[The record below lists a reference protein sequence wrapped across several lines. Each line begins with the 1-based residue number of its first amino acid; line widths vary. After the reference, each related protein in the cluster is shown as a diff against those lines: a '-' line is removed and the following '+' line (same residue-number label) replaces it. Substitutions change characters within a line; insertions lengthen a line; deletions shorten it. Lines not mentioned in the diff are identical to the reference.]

1 MDFALIMLLILVGTG
16 LLWGLDRWLWAA
28 GREGRARTLAEAGR
42 AEEAALARKEPIY
55 VEYARAFFPVILI
68 VFFIR
73 SFLVEPFRIPSG
85 SMLPT
90 LYIGDFILVN
100 KFSYGVRLPVAN
112 YKVMETGH
120 PKRGEV
126 AVFRFPGNPSINYIK
141 RVIGVPGDRI
151 LYRDKKL
158 YINDVLVEQK
168 DGKPYF
174 FAAGGDA
181 QGEALRLVENLNGV
195 KHDVLLTNRPN
206 MPLPEIFANGIHEG
220 NNVRGEQRKQPCHVD
235 LEPCVVPEGE
245 YFVMGDN
252 RDHSNDSRY
261 WGFVPDQNLV
271 GRAFLIW
278 FSWDLGG
285 QEKWFWERVVWNR
298 IGNSID

>member
-1 MDFALIMLLILVGTG
+1 MDFALIMLLILIGTG
-16 LLWGLDRWLWAA
+16 TLWGLDHWLWAA
-28 GREGRARTLAEAGR
+28 GRESRAKALANAGKT
-42 AEEAALARKEPIY
+42 EEAALARKEPIY

-85 SMLPT
+85 SMLPS
-90 LYIGDFILVN
+90 LFIGDFILVN

-112 YKVMETGH
+112 NKVLETGQ

-141 RVIGVPGDRI
+141 RIVGVPGDHI
-151 LYRDKKL
+151 LYKDKKL
-158 YINDVLVEQK
+158 YINGTLMEQA
-168 DGKPYF
+168 DGRPYY
-174 FAAGGDA
+174 FASGGDA
-181 QGEALRLVENLNGV
+181 QGEALRLMERLDSV
-195 KHDVLLTNRPN
+195 KHDILTTDRQDPA
-206 MPLPEIFANGIHEG
+206 LPEI
-220 NNVRGEQRKQPCHVD
+220 
-235 LEPCVVPEGE
+235 VVPAGK

-271 GRAFLIW
+271 GKAFLIW
-278 FSWDLGG
+278 FSWDVTG
-285 QEKWFWERVVWNR
+285 QEKWFWQRVVWDR
-298 IGNSID
+298 VGNSIY

>member
-16 LLWGLDRWLWAA
+16 ALWSLDRWLWSASRESTAQALANA
-28 GREGRARTLAEAGR
+28 GRL
-42 AEEAALARKEPIY
+42 EEAALARKEPIY

-68 VFFIR
+68 VFCIR

-85 SMLPT
+85 SMLPS
-90 LYIGDFILVN
+90 LFIGDFILVN
-100 KFSYGVRLPVAN
+100 KYSYGVRLPIINSKIVG
-112 YKVMETGH
+112 VGQ
-120 PKRGEV
+120 PKRGDV

-151 LYRDKKL
+151 LYKDKKL
-158 YINDVLVEQK
+158 YINGKYMEQLNR
-168 DGKPYF
+168 KPYLF
-174 FAAGGDA
+174 TSGSDA
-181 QGEALRLVENLNGV
+181 QGEASRILESLDGV
-195 KHDVLLTNRPN
+195 QHDILTTNRPDP
-206 MPLPEIFANGIHEG
+206 PLPEI
-220 NNVRGEQRKQPCHVD
+220 
-235 LEPCVVPEGE
+235 VVPEGK

-278 FSWDLGG
+278 FSWNMSEQD
-285 QEKWFWERVVWNR
+285 QWFWQRIVWNR
-298 IGNSID
+298 IGNTIN

>member
-16 LLWGLDRWLWAA
+16 GLWGLDRWLWAV
-28 GREGRARTLAEAGR
+28 GRERRAKALADAGR

-85 SMLPT
+85 SMLPS
-90 LYIGDFILVN
+90 LFIGDFILVN

-112 YKVMETGH
+112 SKILETGR

-141 RVIGVPGDRI
+141 RVVGVPGDRI
-151 LYRDKKL
+151 LYKDKKL
-158 YINDVLVEQK
+158 YINGTPMEQA
-168 DGKPYF
+168 DGRPYY
-174 FAAGGDA
+174 FASGGDS
-181 QGEALRLVENLNGV
+181 QGEALRLTESLDGV
-195 KHDVLLTNRPN
+195 KHDILTTYRQDPA
-206 MPLPEIFANGIHEG
+206 LPEI
-220 NNVRGEQRKQPCHVD
+220 
-235 LEPCVVPEGE
+235 VVPAGK

-261 WGFVPDQNLV
+261 WGFVPDENLV

-278 FSWDLGG
+278 FSWDVAG
-285 QEKWFWERVVWNR
+285 QNKWFWERVVWNR
-298 IGNSID
+298 LGDSIH

>member
-1 MDFALIMLLILVGTG
+1 MDFALIMLLILIGTG
-16 LLWGLDRWLWAA
+16 TLWSFDRWLWAPV
-28 GREGRARTLAEAGR
+28 RERRARALAEAGKT
-42 AEEAALARKEPIY
+42 EEATLARKEPIY

-85 SMLPT
+85 SMLPS
-90 LYIGDFILVN
+90 LFIGDFILVN

-112 YKVMETGH
+112 SKILDTSL

-141 RVIGVPGDRI
+141 RVVGVPGDRI
-151 LYRDKKL
+151 LYKDKKL
-158 YINDVLVEQK
+158 YVNGSAMEQTEAR
-168 DGKPYF
+168 PYF

-181 QGEALRLVENLNGV
+181 QGEALRLTESLDGV
-195 KHDVLLTNRPN
+195 KHDIILTMNRPDIP
-206 MPLPEIFANGIHEG
+206 MPEI
-220 NNVRGEQRKQPCHVD
+220 
-235 LEPCVVPEGE
+235 VVPEGK

-261 WGFVPDQNLV
+261 WGFVPEQNLV
-271 GRAFLIW
+271 GKAFLIW
-278 FSWDLGG
+278 FSWDVVA
-285 QEKWFWERVVWNR
+285 EDKWFWDRIVWNR
-298 IGNSID
+298 IGNSIY